1 MSEGISHHH
10 KQKLL
15 FVVNEAGEFVELRR
29 VALAAKLQGYEINF
43 LFAQPGYINLRRD
56 RFFCRSNGFKDYFPG
71 KQFTTPSRVKAYQ
84 KKSEMLQYGYLPHSF
99 LQDRT
104 SLSLIGRIAALV
116 LGLAILSPL
125 MFLGRLGRR
134 RTQLNAGDNARKSGP
149 FPYIKSLIYAK
160 SVLDNNRPDIVIF
173 GQEFPGSPNAL
184 LIKICNQYGTPT
196 LIIPFAVGTT
206 REMVESLA
214 DKSDYEV
221 KSSLLN
227 RMAASLFPHWVNYY
241 AGKRLLRLPG
251 KTVMLLEALGLA
263 PEHPWL
269 PNNSRVTRI
278 AVESPEMERYYR
290 RMRFPESQLRLTGS
304 ACDDELAGTRQSAQV
319 LKQKQCRRLRIDP
332 EKPLLVCAWPTNQFG
347 SRFIP
352 LEFNNYEQLCKAWAK
367 ALSLVTRLTDFNVV
381 IRPHPVTDPEF
392 LVSILRP
399 YRLHNRITDID
410 TLELVPVCD
419 LFVACVSS
427 TLRWAI
433 ACGIPAVNYDCYDY
447 GYTDFD
453 PAKGVSTVNK
463 YTDFE
468 LVLQRLTED
477 TRAYAEA
484 RRLQAESSAEWGI
497 HDGQSMER
505 ILKLIGELAD
515 HSTTS
520 IGIPESPIKHQ

>member
-10 KQKLL
+10 KKNLL

-29 VALAAKLQGYEINF
+29 VALAAKLKGYEISF

-56 RFFCRSNGFKDYFPG
+56 RAFCRFNGFKDYFPG
-71 KQFTTPSRVKAYQ
+71 KKFTISSTVKAYQ
-84 KKSEMLQYGYLPHSF
+84 KNAEMLQDGYLPYSL
-99 LQDRT
+99 LQNRT
-104 SLSLIGRIAALV
+104 SFPLIGRIAALV
-116 LGLAILSPL
+116 LGFIILSPL
-125 MFLGRLGRR
+125 MLLGRLGRR
-134 RTQLNAGDNARKSGP
+134 RTPFNAEDSASISGS
-149 FPYIKSLIYAK
+149 FSYIKSLVYAK
-160 SVLDNNRPDIVIF
+160 SVFDNFRPDIVIF

-184 LIKICNQYGTPT
+184 LTKLCNQYGTPT

-221 KSSLLN
+221 RSSLLN
-227 RMAASLFPHWVNYY
+227 RMSAFFFPHWVNYY

-251 KTVMLLEALGLA
+251 KTIMFLEVLGLA

-269 PNNSRVTRI
+269 PNNSRVTCI
-278 AVESPEMERYYR
+278 AVESPEMVRYHR
-290 RMRFPESQLRLTGS
+290 RMRFPESQLRFTG
-304 ACDDELAGTRQSAQV
+304 AAYDDVLAGARQSAKV
-319 LKQKQCRRLRIDP
+319 LKQKLCRRLRIDP

-352 LEFNNYEQLCKAWAK
+352 FEFDNYKQLCQAWAK
-367 ALSLVTRLTDFNVV
+367 ALSLAARLAGFNVV

-392 LVSILRP
+392 LVSILKP
-399 YRLHNRITDID
+399 YQLHNKITDID

-453 PAKGVSTVNK
+453 PAKGLSTVKK
-463 YTDFE
+463 YADFE

-477 TRAYAEA
+477 AGAYAEA
-484 RRLQAESSAEWGI
+484 RRLQAECSAEWGI

-515 HSTTS
+515 HSTIS
-520 IGIPESPIKHQ
+520 VGIPESPVNHL

>member
-1 MSEGISHHH
+1 MSEGTSHHH

-15 FVVNEAGEFVELRR
+15 FVVNEAGEFVELIR

-56 RFFCRSNGFKDYFPG
+56 RFFCRLNGFKDYFPG
-71 KQFTTPSRVKAYQ
+71 KHFTQTSSVKAYQ
-84 KKSEMLQYGYLPHSF
+84 KKSEMLQDGYMPHSF

-116 LGLAILSPL
+116 LGLVILSPL

-134 RTQLNAGDNARKSGP
+134 RTPLNAGP
-149 FPYIKSLIYAK
+149 FAYIKSLTYAK

-173 GQEFPGSPNAL
+173 GQDFPGSPNAL
-184 LIKICNQYGTPT
+184 LTKICNQYGTPT

-221 KSSLLN
+221 RSSLLN

-290 RMRFPESQLRLTGS
+290 RMRFPESQLRLTG
-304 ACDDELAGTRQSAQV
+304 AAYDDELAGTRQSAQV

-367 ALSLVTRLTDFNVV
+367 ALSLVTRQSDFNVV

-453 PAKGVSTVNK
+453 PAKGVSTVKK
-463 YTDFE
+463 YADFE

-477 TRAYAEA
+477 SGTYAEA

-515 HSTTS
+515 HSTTT
-520 IGIPESPIKHQ
+520 IGIPESSTKHL

>member
-15 FVVNEAGEFVELRR
+15 FVVNEAGEFVELKR

-56 RFFCRSNGFKDYFPG
+56 RAFCRSNGFNDYFPG
-71 KQFTTPSRVKAYQ
+71 KHFTQTSHVKAYK
-84 KKSEMLQYGYLPHSF
+84 KKSEMLQDGYMPHSF

-104 SLSLIGRIAALV
+104 SLSHTGRIAALV
-116 LGLAILSPL
+116 LGLIVLSPL

-134 RTQLNAGDNARKSGP
+134 RTPLNAGDSARISGP
-149 FPYIKSLIYAK
+149 FAYIKSLVYAK
-160 SVLDNNRPDIVIF
+160 SVLDINQPDIVIF

-184 LIKICNQYGTPT
+184 LTKLCNQYGTPT

-221 KSSLLN
+221 RSNLLN
-227 RMAASLFPHWVNYY
+227 RMAAFLFPHWVNYY

-290 RMRFPESQLRLTGS
+290 RMRFPESQLRLTG
-304 ACDDELAGTRQSAQV
+304 AAYDDELAGTRLSAQE
-319 LKQKQCRRLRIDP
+319 LKQKLCRRLRLDA

-352 LEFNNYEQLCKAWAK
+352 LEFNNYEQLCQAWAK
-367 ALSLVTRLTDFNVV
+367 ALALVARLTDFNVV

-392 LVSILRP
+392 LVKILRP
-399 YRLHNRITDID
+399 YRLNNKITDID
-410 TLELVPVCD
+410 TLEIVPVCD

-453 PAKGVSTVNK
+453 PAKGVSTVK
-463 YTDFE
+463 TYADFE

-477 TRAYAEA
+477 AGAYAEA
-484 RRLQAESSAEWGI
+484 RRLQAERSAEWGI

-520 IGIPESPIKHQ
+520 IGIPESPIKHL